1 MLLPA
6 CVRKIYYKVSLMKIR
21 LPHAPY
27 IARKIAI
34 DLLNSGYVTF
44 TEGVDIVAQKAEE
57 VLVEDLKKE
66 LALEER
72 VNEILEENED
82 EMEFMRVDRR
92 NMFWLVK
99 KRLASDYDVILSYED
114 RFNKVAHEILDKLYD
129 EDLINYSVNENVI
142 KNVIYSAIEEY
153 IENFEK
159 IEDEVIEKI
168 EKMQRKLIPGTEEYN
183 VVFERLYRDE
193 LRKKGMLS

>member
-1 MLLPA
+1 
-6 CVRKIYYKVSLMKIR
+6 MKIR

-44 TEGVDIVAQKAEE
+44 TEGVDIVAERAEE
-57 VLVEDLKKE
+57 ILEEDLKKE

-99 KRLASDYDVILSYED
+99 KKMAADYGVILSYED
-114 RFNKVAHEILDKLYD
+114 RFNNVAHLILDKLYD
-129 EDLINYSVNENVI
+129 DDLINYSVSENII
-142 KNVIYSAIEEY
+142 KNVIYTSIENY
-153 IENFEK
+153 IESFER
-159 IEDEVIEKI
+159 IEDDVIEKI
-168 EKMQRKLIPGTEEYN
+168 EKMQRKLIPGSDDYN

-193 LRKKGMLS
+193 LRKKGML

>member
-1 MLLPA
+1 
-6 CVRKIYYKVSLMKIR
+6 MKIR

-44 TEGVDIVAQKAEE
+44 TEGVDIVADRAEE
-57 VLVEDLKKE
+57 ILEEDLKKE

-99 KRLASDYDVILSYED
+99 KKMAADYGVILSYED
-114 RFNKVAHEILDKLYD
+114 RFNNVAHQILDKFYD
-129 EDLINYSVNENVI
+129 DDLINYSVSENVI
-142 KNVIYSAIEEY
+142 KNVIYTSIENY
-153 IENFEK
+153 IESFEK
-159 IEDEVIEKI
+159 IEDDVIEKI
-168 EKMQRKLIPGTEEYN
+168 EKMQRKLIPGSDDYN

-193 LRKKGMLS
+193 LRKKGML

>member
-1 MLLPA
+1 
-6 CVRKIYYKVSLMKIR
+6 MKIR

-44 TEGVDIVAQKAEE
+44 TEGVDIVADRAEE
-57 VLVEDLKKE
+57 ILEEDLKKE
-66 LALEER
+66 MALEER

-99 KRLASDYDVILSYED
+99 KKMAADYGVILSYED
-114 RFNKVAHEILDKLYD
+114 RFNNVAHQILDKLYD
-129 EDLINYSVNENVI
+129 DDLINYSVSENII
-142 KNVIYSAIEEY
+142 KNVIYTSIENY
-153 IENFEK
+153 IESFEK
-159 IEDEVIEKI
+159 IEDDVIGKI
-168 EKMQRKLIPGTEEYN
+168 EKMQRKLIPGSDDYN

-193 LRKKGMLS
+193 LRKKGML

>member
-1 MLLPA
+1 
-6 CVRKIYYKVSLMKIR
+6 MKIR

-44 TEGVDIVAQKAEE
+44 TEGVDIVADRAEE
-57 VLVEDLKKE
+57 ILEEDLKKE

-99 KRLASDYDVILSYED
+99 KKMAADYGVILSYED
-114 RFNKVAHEILDKLYD
+114 RFNNVAHQILDKLYD
-129 EDLINYSVNENVI
+129 DDLINYSVSENII
-142 KNVIYSAIEEY
+142 KNVIYTSIENY
-153 IENFEK
+153 IESFEK
-159 IEDEVIEKI
+159 IEDDVIEKI
-168 EKMQRKLIPGTEEYN
+168 EKMQRKLIPGSDDYN

-193 LRKKGMLS
+193 LRKKGML

>member
-1 MLLPA
+1 
-6 CVRKIYYKVSLMKIR
+6 MKIR

-27 IARKIAI
+27 MARKIAL

-44 TEGVDIVAQKAEE
+44 TEGVDVISERAEE
-57 VLVEDLKKE
+57 VLTEDLKKE

-99 KRLASDYDVILSYED
+99 KKMAKEYDLILSYED
-114 RFNKVAHEILDKLYD
+114 RFNKVAHEILDRLYD
-129 EDLINYSVNENVI
+129 EDLINYSVSENVV
-142 KNVIYSAIEEY
+142 KNVIYTSIEEY
-153 IENFEK
+153 INGFEEIEETVLEK
-159 IEDEVIEKI
+159 ID
-168 EKMQRKLIPGTEEYN
+168 KMQRKLIPGSDDYN

-193 LRKKGMLS
+193 LRKKGML

>member
-1 MLLPA
+1 
-6 CVRKIYYKVSLMKIR
+6 MKIR

-44 TEGVDIVAQKAEE
+44 TEGVDIVAERAEKILE
-57 VLVEDLKKE
+57 EDLKKE

-99 KRLASDYDVILSYED
+99 KKMAADYGVILSYED
-114 RFNKVAHEILDKLYD
+114 RFNQVAHQILDKLYD
-129 EDLINYSVNENVI
+129 DDLINYSVSENVI
-142 KNVIYSAIEEY
+142 KNVIYTSIENY
-153 IENFEK
+153 IESFEK
-159 IEDEVIEKI
+159 IEDDVIEKI
-168 EKMQRKLIPGTEEYN
+168 EKMQRKLIPGSDDYN

-193 LRKKGMLS
+193 LRKKGML

>member
-1 MLLPA
+1 
-6 CVRKIYYKVSLMKIR
+6 MKIR

-27 IARKIAI
+27 IARKIAL

-44 TEGVDIVAQKAEE
+44 TEGVDIIAERAEE
-57 VLVEDLKKE
+57 ILEADLKKE

-99 KRLASDYDVILSYED
+99 KKMAAEYGVILSYED
-114 RFNKVAHEILDKLYD
+114 RFNNVAHQILDKLYD
-129 EDLINYSVNENVI
+129 DDLINYSVSENVI
-142 KNVIYSAIEEY
+142 KNVIYTS
-153 IENFEK
+153 IENYIKSFEQ
-159 IEDEVIEKI
+159 IEDDVIEKI
-168 EKMQRKLIPGTEEYN
+168 EKMQRKLIPGTDDYN

-193 LRKKGMLS
+193 LRKKGML

>member
-1 MLLPA
+1 
-6 CVRKIYYKVSLMKIR
+6 MKIR

-44 TEGVDIVAQKAEE
+44 TEGVDIVAERAEE
-57 VLVEDLKKE
+57 ILEEDLKKE

-99 KRLASDYDVILSYED
+99 KKMAADYGVILSYED
-114 RFNKVAHEILDKLYD
+114 RFNNVAHQILDKLYD
-129 EDLINYSVNENVI
+129 DDLINYSVSENII
-142 KNVIYSAIEEY
+142 KNLIYTSIENY
-153 IENFEK
+153 IESFER
-159 IEDEVIEKI
+159 IEDDVIEKI
-168 EKMQRKLIPGTEEYN
+168 EKMQRKLIPGSDDYN

-193 LRKKGMLS
+193 LRKKGML

>member
-1 MLLPA
+1 
-6 CVRKIYYKVSLMKIR
+6 MKIR

-44 TEGVDIVAQKAEE
+44 TEGVDIVAERAEE

-66 LALEER
+66 AALEER

-99 KRLASDYDVILSYED
+99 KKMAKEYDVILSYED

-129 EDLINYSVNENVI
+129 EDLINYSVSENVI
-142 KNVIYSAIEEY
+142 KNVIYTS
-153 IENFEK
+153 IENYIQSFEE
-159 IEDEVIEKI
+159 IEDTVIEKI
-168 EKMQRKLIPGTEEYN
+168 EKMQRKLIPGSDDYN

-193 LRKKGMLS
+193 LRKKGML

>member
-1 MLLPA
+1 
-6 CVRKIYYKVSLMKIR
+6 MKIR

-44 TEGVDIVAQKAEE
+44 TEGVDIVAERAEE

-66 LALEER
+66 AALEER

-92 NMFWLVK
+92 NMFWLIK
-99 KRLASDYDVILSYED
+99 KKMAKEYDVILSYED

-129 EDLINYSVNENVI
+129 EDLINYSVSENII
-142 KNVIYSAIEEY
+142 KNVIYTS
-153 IENFEK
+153 IENYIQSFEE
-159 IEDEVIEKI
+159 IEDTVIEKI
-168 EKMQRKLIPGTEEYN
+168 EKMQRKLIPGSDDYN

-193 LRKKGMLS
+193 LRKKGML

>member
-1 MLLPA
+1 
-6 CVRKIYYKVSLMKIR
+6 MKIR

-44 TEGVDIVAQKAEE
+44 TEGVDIVAERAEE
-57 VLVEDLKKE
+57 ILEEDLKKE

-99 KRLASDYDVILSYED
+99 KKMAADYGLILSYED
-114 RFNKVAHEILDKLYD
+114 RFNNVAHQILDKLYD
-129 EDLINYSVNENVI
+129 DDLINYSVSENII
-142 KNVIYSAIEEY
+142 KNVIYTSIENY
-153 IENFEK
+153 IESFEK
-159 IEDEVIEKI
+159 IEDDVIEKI
-168 EKMQRKLIPGTEEYN
+168 EKMQRKLIPGSDDYN

-193 LRKKGMLS
+193 LRKKGML

>member
-1 MLLPA
+1 
-6 CVRKIYYKVSLMKIR
+6 MKIR

-34 DLLNSGYVTF
+34 DLLKSGYVTF
-44 TEGVDIVAQKAEE
+44 TEGVDIVADRAEE
-57 VLVEDLKKE
+57 ILQEDLKKE

-99 KRLASDYDVILSYED
+99 KKMAKEYGVILSYED
-114 RFNKVAHEILDKLYD
+114 RFNDVAHQILDRLYD
-129 EDLINYSVNENVI
+129 DDLINYGVSENIV
-142 KNVIYSAIEEY
+142 KNVIYTS
-153 IENFEK
+153 IENYIKSFEE
-159 IEDEVIEKI
+159 IEDTVMEKI

-183 VVFERLYRDE
+183 VVFERLYREE
-193 LRKKGMLS
+193 LRRKGML

>member
-1 MLLPA
+1 
-6 CVRKIYYKVSLMKIR
+6 MKIR

-44 TEGVDIVAQKAEE
+44 TEGVDIVAERAEE
-57 VLVEDLKKE
+57 ILEEDLKKE

-99 KRLASDYDVILSYED
+99 KKMAADYGVILSYED
-114 RFNKVAHEILDKLYD
+114 RFNNVAHQILDKLYD
-129 EDLINYSVNENVI
+129 DDLINYSVSENVI
-142 KNVIYSAIEEY
+142 KNVIYTSIENY
-153 IENFEK
+153 IESFER
-159 IEDEVIEKI
+159 IEDDVIEKI
-168 EKMQRKLIPGTEEYN
+168 EKMQRKLIPGSDDYN

-193 LRKKGMLS
+193 LRKKGML

>member
-1 MLLPA
+1 
-6 CVRKIYYKVSLMKIR
+6 MKIR

-44 TEGVDIVAQKAEE
+44 TEGVDIVADRAEE
-57 VLVEDLKKE
+57 ILEEDLKKE
-66 LALEER
+66 MALEER

-99 KRLASDYDVILSYED
+99 KKMAADYGVILSYED
-114 RFNKVAHEILDKLYD
+114 RFNNVAHQILDKLYD
-129 EDLINYSVNENVI
+129 DDLINYSVSENII
-142 KNVIYSAIEEY
+142 KNVIYTSIENY
-153 IENFEK
+153 IESFEK
-159 IEDEVIEKI
+159 IEDDVIEKI
-168 EKMQRKLIPGTEEYN
+168 EKMQRKLIPGSDDYN

-193 LRKKGMLS
+193 LRKKGML

>member
-1 MLLPA
+1 
-6 CVRKIYYKVSLMKIR
+6 MKIR

-44 TEGVDIVAQKAEE
+44 TEGVDIVADRAEE
-57 VLVEDLKKE
+57 ILEEDLKKE

-99 KRLASDYDVILSYED
+99 KKMAADYGVILSYED
-114 RFNKVAHEILDKLYD
+114 RFNNVAHQILDKLYD
-129 EDLINYSVNENVI
+129 DDLINYSVSENII
-142 KNVIYSAIEEY
+142 KNVTYS
-153 IENFEK
+153 
-159 IEDEVIEKI
+159 DR
-168 EKMQRKLIPGTEEYN
+168 RKLGVISDHDK
-183 VVFERLYRDE
+183 YR
-193 LRKKGMLS
+193 RCV

>member
-1 MLLPA
+1 
-6 CVRKIYYKVSLMKIR
+6 MKIR

-44 TEGVDIVAQKAEE
+44 TEGVDIVAERAEE
-57 VLVEDLKKE
+57 VLVEELKKE
-66 LALEER
+66 AALEER

-92 NMFWLVK
+92 NMFWLIK
-99 KRLASDYDVILSYED
+99 KKMAKEYDVILSYED
-114 RFNKVAHEILDKLYD
+114 RFNKVAHEILDRLYD
-129 EDLINYSVNENVI
+129 EDLINYSVSENII
-142 KNVIYSAIEEY
+142 KNVIYTS
-153 IENFEK
+153 IENYIQSFEE
-159 IEDEVIEKI
+159 IEDTVIEKI
-168 EKMQRKLIPGTEEYN
+168 EKMQRKLIPGTDDYN

-193 LRKKGMLS
+193 LRKKGML

>member
-1 MLLPA
+1 
-6 CVRKIYYKVSLMKIR
+6 MKIR

-44 TEGVDIVAQKAEE
+44 TEGVDIVAERAEE
-57 VLVEDLKKE
+57 ILEEDLKKE

-99 KRLASDYDVILSYED
+99 KKMAADYGVILSYED
-114 RFNKVAHEILDKLYD
+114 RFNNVAHQILDKLYD
-129 EDLINYSVNENVI
+129 DDLINYSVSENVI
-142 KNVIYSAIEEY
+142 KNVIYTSIENY
-153 IENFEK
+153 IENFER
-159 IEDEVIEKI
+159 IEDDVIEKI
-168 EKMQRKLIPGTEEYN
+168 EKMQRKLIPGSDDYN

-193 LRKKGMLS
+193 LRKKGML

>member
-1 MLLPA
+1 
-6 CVRKIYYKVSLMKIR
+6 MKIR

-27 IARKIAI
+27 IARKIAL

-44 TEGVDIVAQKAEE
+44 TEGVDIVAERAEE
-57 VLVEDLKKE
+57 ILEADLKKE

-99 KRLASDYDVILSYED
+99 KKMAADYGVILSYED
-114 RFNKVAHEILDKLYD
+114 RFNNVAHQILDKLYD
-129 EDLINYSVNENVI
+129 DDLINYSVSENVI
-142 KNVIYSAIEEY
+142 KNVIYTS
-153 IENFEK
+153 IENYIKSFEQ
-159 IEDEVIEKI
+159 IEDDVIEKI
-168 EKMQRKLIPGTEEYN
+168 EKMQRKLIPGTDDYN

-193 LRKKGMLS
+193 LRKKGML